1 MNKKDK
7 RENNLKRFTTKLEKS
22 VFLTKFIKKR
32 DSTYNGIKH
41 KKPYIIGYKLPANDD
56 DDVYSKKLKFNE
68 GSNCVAPLTPTSIRF
83 ITLQSPLS
91 HPLGVGVTCISNTPV
106 PCCFCF
112 ARLDLRRVLTSY
124 STVSF
129 SS

>member
-1 MNKKDK
+1 MEQKNALGFFEFTQFNKYQY
-7 RENNLKRFTTKLEKS
+7 LLS
-22 VFLTKFIKKR
+22 KFGSRSTGYPSTCCKYCPTVYCSYYSSYSRTR
-32 DSTYNGIKH
+32 D
-41 KKPYIIGYKLPANDD
+41 
-56 DDVYSKKLKFNE
+56 KKLKFNE